1 MNDDRQRWERI
12 RAGGFWR
19 CLLLRGALGWGL
31 PFCALWSVIA
41 EMLGVATMRTALIEA
56 LPLGLVAGLVWG
68 FACWGY
74 MRLQLM
80 KSKE

>member
-1 MNDDRQRWERI
+1 MNDARRWQRI

-31 PFCALWSVIA
+31 PFCVLWALIA
-41 EMLGVATMRTALIEA
+41 QMLGLSPMRAALFEA
-56 LPLGLVAGLVWG
+56 LPLGLAAGLVWG
-68 FACWGY
+68 FACWGFTL
-74 MRLQLM
+74 LQLM